1 MWKKSSRSMLKNRPE
16 DIQNEF
22 EKDLLSTSKSGDY
35 DSLYLKYFSKTSGS
49 ITLLMKELPNL
60 SSDEKKEYGPRVNDL
75 ANSLKERIESSRDD
89 YEKNKLND
97 PLMDLTIP
105 LKSPDYGYLHP
116 TTQTI
121 RKIVEFFRYYGYSIA
136 IGPEIETAEFNFRK
150 LNLPEGH
157 PATDLQDTLFLS
169 EPNIMLRTHTSS
181 VESRLL
187 TNSKPPIRA
196 AFTGKCYRN
205 ETASKTNSFFFHQVQ
220 GVVVDKGITIQ
231 HLKSTLDL
239 FHKSLFDNDIELRF
253 RYKYYPEVSPG
264 MGVDM
269 KCRFC
274 EGSGC
279 EVCKFMGYIE
289 VLGCGMIHSN
299 TLKMCG
305 IDPKVYTGFAFGMG
319 LDRFVMQKFQIPD
332 LRKLYGGGVVYI

>member
-1 MWKKSSRSMLKNRPE
+1 MLKNRPE
-16 DIQNEF
+16 DIQKEF

-35 DSLYLKYFSKTSGS
+35 DSLYLKYFSRTNGI
-49 ITLLMKELPNL
+49 ITLLMKELPKL
-60 SSDEKKEYGPRVNDL
+60 SVGEKKEYGPKVNEL
-75 ANSLKERIESSRDD
+75 SNTLKEKIEGSKSEYNRN
-89 YEKNKLND
+89 ELND

-121 RKIVEFFRYYGYSIA
+121 RKIVEFFRYYGYSVA
-136 IGPEIETAEFNFRK
+136 TGPEIENAEFNFRK
-150 LNLPEGH
+150 LNLPEDH

-181 VESRLL
+181 VESRVLS
-187 TNSKPPIRA
+187 NNKPPVRVIIN
-196 AFTGKCYRN
+196 GKVYRN
-205 ETASKTNSFFFHQVQ
+205 ETASKTNTSFFHQCQ

-231 HLKSTLDL
+231 HLKSTLEQ
-239 FHKSLFDNDIELRF
+239 FHKFLFGDDVELRF

-274 EGSGC
+274 EGTGC
-279 EVCKFMGYIE
+279 EVCKFIGYIE
-289 VLGCGMIHSN
+289 VLGCGMIHCN

-305 IDPKVYTGFAFGMG
+305 INPEIYTGFAFGIG
-319 LDRFVMQKFQIPD
+319 LDRLVAQWFKID
-332 LRKLYGGGVVYI
+332 DIRKLYDGGVIYT